1 MLIIVITAALMI
13 VTAMLVG
20 LGARRWSAFQ
30 LAPRL
35 DPGQIRA
42 EVHRHPRA
50 AALARSRLDPNSA
63 TGLALTAALILLIA
77 GVVAF
82 GLLIWMVRTNI
93 GFARFD
99 LGAAR
104 FAAAHASP
112 VSTRLLRDLSV
123 LGGAVFLGPFAG
135 LVCLAVV
142 HRERLLAVI
151 GFLLLTIGGQFA
163 VVDLIKWIVD
173 RTRPDIDR
181 LTNFSGPSFP
191 SGHAAAVGG
200 QLRGL
205 CLPHR
210 NWPPTKGQGDACRH
224 RGGARRWHRGQP
236 GLPRS
241 ALVHRRAGG
250 IGIRVDLVRPV
261 FGRLRWSSA
270 PLRCPGGAGLSGPS
284 RPPAGPLDTGPDH
297 TPTGNCRQR
306 SGCGSEVAPLA
317 TARRLASGHRHPARR
332 SPGTRGTA
340 GNRD

>member
-191 SGHAAAVGG
+191 SGHAAA
-200 QLRGL
+200 
-205 CLPHR
+205 
-210 NWPPTKGQGDACRH
+210 
-224 RGGARRWHRGQP
+224 
-236 GLPRS
+236 S
-241 ALVHRRAGG
+241 AASFAAFAFLIG
-250 IGIRVDLVRPV
+250 IGRPPRVRATLAAIAVALAVGIAASRVFLGVHWFTDVLAGLAFGWTWFALCSVAFGGRLLHFGAPAEQASLVRRGHP
-261 FGRLRWSSA
+261 
-270 PLRCPGGAGLSGPS
+270 PGP
-284 RPPAGPLDTGPDH
+284 
-297 TPTGNCRQR
+297 
-306 SGCGSEVAPLA
+306 
-317 TARRLASGHRHPARR
+317 
-332 SPGTRGTA
+332 
-340 GNRD
+340 